1 MSLPNNVVIDG
12 VLYVPQHEIK
22 PLSDELTQ
30 DVLKQLVSMRYF
42 NEQHKMKRQVWD
54 IINTISPS
62 VAELSEEDAY
72 DLLHQED

>member
-12 VLYVPQHEIK
+12 VVYVPQHEIK

-54 IINTISPS
+54 IINKISPS
-62 VAELSEEDAY
+62 IAELSDRDAY
-72 DLLHQED
+72 HLLNSEE

>member
-1 MSLPNNVVIDG
+1 MSSPNNVVIDG
-12 VLYVPQHEIK
+12 VVYVPQHEIK

-42 NEQHKMKRQVWD
+42 NEQHKMKRQAWD
-54 IINTISPS
+54 IINKISPS

-72 DLLHQED
+72 KLFHQED

>member
-1 MSLPNNVVIDG
+1 MSSPNNVVIDG
-12 VLYVPQHEIK
+12 VVYVPQHEIK

-54 IINTISPS
+54 IINKISPS

-72 DLLHQED
+72 KLFHQED